1 MHLCRNISASCRAWS
16 LSSRASTGF
25 IYGPRYR
32 RARQQ
37 AFARS
42 RGICQCC
49 GRRRATQAHHWAQRY
64 LPDDK
69 ITAVDLTAVC
79 GPCHWLITFRCL
91 LERVGDTGVWVI
103 LATALESRY
112 PGTPRGERSAGGRRR
127 VARRHPRSC
136 RAPERTAATRPV
148 PDGPDPDLRSLVQRC
163 RHDPCWRWAE
173 LLDRECSSVVRRVR
187 EQTTAVGAGAGRAGI
202 SDPETAELGRG
213 LLRQSSTLQLH
224 TGYPRPAARVEV
236 AHDGGF
242 CEAHPL
248 VETAQS
254 RDWKDSVAQSA
265 LDGRFGT
272 SQHTSEF
279 AECQYVGE
287 SFQASEGVLHHK

>member
-1 MHLCRNISASCRAWS
+1 MS
-16 LSSRASTGF
+16 LACHF
-25 IYGPRYR
+25 PAA
-32 RARQQ
+32 AR
-37 AFARS
+37 
-42 RGICQCC
+42 
-49 GRRRATQAHHWAQRY
+49 
-64 LPDDK
+64 
-69 ITAVDLTAVC
+69 
-79 GPCHWLITFRCL
+79 
-91 LERVGDTGVWVI
+91 
-103 LATALESRY
+103 
-112 PGTPRGERSAGGRRR
+112 PRGERSAGGHRR

-136 RAPERTAATRPV
+136 RAPERTAATRPA

-163 RHDPCWRWAE
+163 RHDPCWRWDE
-173 LLDRECSSVVRRVR
+173 LLARECSSVVRRVR

-242 CEAHPL
+242 CEAHAL

-287 SFQASEGVLHHK
+287 SFQASEGVLRHK